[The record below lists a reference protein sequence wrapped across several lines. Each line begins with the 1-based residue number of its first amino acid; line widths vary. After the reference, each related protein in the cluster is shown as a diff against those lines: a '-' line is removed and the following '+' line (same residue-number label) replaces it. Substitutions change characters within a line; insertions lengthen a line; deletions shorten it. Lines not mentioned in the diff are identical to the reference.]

1 MHLSALRL
9 RGFKSFPEQVEL
21 RFFPGVAVII
31 GPNGSGKSNIS
42 DSLQWAMA
50 AGAPSTVRAQA
61 GTDVL
66 FAGTDAR
73 PAAGVCEVE
82 LVLDNSDG
90 SFDLPHGEIS
100 VMRRLH
106 RDGSSEYLLGRRAVR
121 RLEVQEALAD
131 AGLGRDLH
139 CVISQGSVDEV
150 LLARPEERRALI
162 EEAAGLGKY
171 QRRRRRARAR
181 LARVRVDLER
191 ASDIEREIQR
201 RLRPLQL
208 QATAAER
215 AEIIGREA
223 AEARLRLL
231 ASESAGAR
239 RRRATLAGEREGART
254 ARNALSQAA
263 LATRS
268 RRERAEGELAGL
280 AAEQER
286 ASARAW
292 GLASSLERL
301 SDRRSALRERL
312 ADAGREAEREA
323 RTALAL
329 EQEATTARADAARAG
344 DEAAKLVAEAEHA
357 DPHDDDALAAST
369 KRTEDALETA
379 LAARRAAGDADAALQ
394 RARAE
399 LQRSQARLE
408 TLARELSALTAR
420 DAEAQAA
427 LGPLA
432 AAADAAAPRAVE
444 ARETLAQ
451 RERLRIEAAEAL
463 DRVRTLEG
471 ERRVEAGAAAA
482 ELAGAAARARTL
494 EAAVA
499 RGDGLAPA
507 VRLLQGKAPLAHEL
521 IDPEPGLEAAVAAV
535 LARRAGTAVAAD
547 LDAALALLDDRG
559 MDGASVGVPRAP
571 SREATPG
578 AGLEPLVARCRLTAD
593 APADLLAGA
602 WLADDVRALRTLESG
617 IAVTREGLG
626 YDADLGVAFRG
637 GAAGEADAL
646 AARRELAEALEHERS
661 AGSAHERLQRA
672 VDELTAERATC
683 EERARVASA
692 EARTASNAINEA
704 ERLERATRDAH
715 ERARTDAARLAE
727 RRALA
732 ETETAALRTAVAA
745 ATEESSALA
754 AASAS
759 ASERAIAT
767 DAAHRAAAAERASLA
782 SAAAERRA
790 RAATLRERARAAGE
804 EAERRSVAA
813 ERAATAS
820 RAARSRSELLAG
832 LSRRADALDA
842 IVAACAEAGEQ
853 ARRPAA
859 ESVRSFER
867 RAAEL
872 SAELASCGAE
882 EAARDAELRVADAR
896 ATTLEIEH
904 AQLDERLAELRR
916 RARELAEQHELTI
929 VDAVEPMSPDDA
941 AALSAKLERLERRRA
956 ELGAVNPLAR
966 EEYEQERARS
976 EDVTTQIADL
986 TQAVGELDGLI
997 AELSSTIDERFTET
1011 FSKVEQ
1017 GFADAIE
1024 TLFPGG
1030 RGQLALRAS
1039 EAPEATDDDSA
1050 EPAEVAEP
1058 SEPGIE
1064 LEVHPRGKRLTS
1076 LNLLSGGERALA
1088 ALAFLF
1094 ALAFARPCPFYVLD
1108 EVDAA
1113 LDDANIERFLELVER
1128 ERARAQ
1134 FVIIT
1139 HQKRTMDVAD
1149 VLYGVS
1155 MAGDGISRVL
1165 SRRVPRSEAALSE

>member
-31 GPNGSGKSNIS
+31 GPNGSGKSNLS

-50 AGAPSTVRAQA
+50 ATAPSSIRATA

-90 SFDLPHGEIS
+90 RMNLPHGEVS

-106 RDGSSEYLLGRRAVR
+106 RDGTSEYLLGRRAVR

-131 AGLGRDLH
+131 AGIGRDLH

-181 LARVRVDLER
+181 LGRVRVDLER

-223 AEARLRLL
+223 PEARLRLL
-231 ASESAGAR
+231 ASEAAGSR
-239 RRRATLAGEREGART
+239 RRRATLAAEREQGRAAR
-254 ARNALSQAA
+254 AALSEAA
-263 LATRS
+263 AATRT
-268 RRERAEGELAGL
+268 RRERAEGELTGL

-301 SDRRSALRERL
+301 SDRRTALAERL
-312 ADAGREAEREA
+312 GEAGRDAEREA
-323 RTALAL
+323 RSAATLESEAATAKDD
-329 EQEATTARADAARAG
+329 ATRAAADATR
-344 DEAAKLVAEAEHA
+344 LVAEAEHV
-357 DPHDDDALAAST
+357 DPGDDAALAAAT
-369 KRTEDALETA
+369 TQAEDALETA
-379 LAARRAAGDADAALQ
+379 LAARRAAGDSEAAAQ
-394 RARAE
+394 RARTE
-399 LQRSQARLE
+399 VGRM
-408 TLARELSALTAR
+408 LARVEALTAELAALASH
-420 DAEAQAA
+420 DTEAQSA
-427 LGPLA
+427 LAPLA
-432 AAADAAAPRAVE
+432 AAVAEAAPRVVTGHE
-444 ARETLAQ
+444 AQTASEQ
-451 RERLRIEAAEAL
+451 RRSEASDEL

-471 ERRVEAGAAAA
+471 ERRVEAGASAAR
-482 ELAGAAARARTL
+482 LAGAEARARAL

-507 VRLLQGKAPLAHEL
+507 VRLLGGRASLAHEL
-521 IDPEPGLEAAVAAV
+521 VEPEPGLEAAVAAV

-547 LDAALALLDDRG
+547 LDAALALLDDDE
-559 MDGASVGVPRAP
+559 MEGASVGVPRGRVASHAVGP
-571 SREATPG
+571 
-578 AGLEPLVARCRLTAD
+578 GLEPLAD
-593 APADLLAGA
+593 HCKLAEGAPADLLDDA
-602 WLADDVRALRTLESG
+602 WLADGARALRGLASG

-626 YDADLGVAFRG
+626 FDADLAVAFRG
-637 GAAGEADAL
+637 GAAGQADAL
-646 AARRELAEALEHERS
+646 AARRELAEAR
-661 AGSAHERLQRA
+661 
-672 VDELTAERATC
+672 VELGEARVANERAQAAAIEVAGERASC
-683 EERARVASA
+683 EERARIATT
-692 EARTASNAINEA
+692 EARAAAVAAAEA
-704 ERLERATRDAH
+704 ERHERAAQAAH
-715 ERARTDAARLAE
+715 ERAVTDAVRSSERRTLAE
-727 RRALA
+727 AETVELRAAAGLASEESAALA
-732 ETETAALRTAVAA
+732 IA
-745 ATEESSALA
+745 ATSAA
-754 AASAS
+754 
-759 ASERAIAT
+759 ERAETT
-767 DAAHRAAAAERASLA
+767 DAAHRAIAAERASLA
-782 SAAAERRA
+782 SVAAERRA
-790 RAATLRERARAAGE
+790 QAAALRERARAAGE
-804 EAERRSVAA
+804 EAARRSAAA
-813 ERAATAS
+813 ELSATAARTARARGAVLAS
-820 RAARSRSELLAG
+820 LAAR
-832 LSRRADALDA
+832 ADRLDA
-842 IVAACAEAGEQ
+842 ILKGCAEAGER
-853 ARRPAA
+853 ARQPAA

-867 RAAEL
+867 RATEL
-872 SAELASCGAE
+872 SAELTACGVE
-882 EAARDAELRVADAR
+882 EAARDADLRAADAR

-904 AQLDERLAELRR
+904 AQLDERLADLRR
-916 RARELAEQHELTI
+916 RARELAEQHDLTI
-929 VDAVEPMSPDDA
+929 VDAVEPMAPDDA
-941 AALSAKLERLERRRA
+941 AALSARLDRLERRRA

-966 EEYEQERARS
+966 EQYEEERARS

-986 TQAVGELDGLI
+986 QKAVGELDGLI

-1011 FSKVEQ
+1011 YSQVEQ
-1017 GFADAIE
+1017 GFAEAIE

-1030 RGQLALRAS
+1030 RGRLTLCVS
-1039 EAPEATDDDSA
+1039 ETPEGDDEAAAP
-1050 EPAEVAEP
+1050 PEP
-1058 SEPGIE
+1058 SDPGIE

-1165 SRRVPRSEAALSE
+1165 SRRVPRGDAALVD

>member
-9 RGFKSFPEQVEL
+9 RGFKSFPEQIEL
-21 RFFPGVAVII
+21 RFFPGVAVIV

-42 DSLQWAMA
+42 DSLQWAMGA
-50 AGAPSTVRAQA
+50 AAPSTMRASA

-73 PAAGVCEVE
+73 PPAGVCEVE

-90 SFDLPHGEIS
+90 AFELPHGEIS

-106 RDGSSEYLLGRRAVR
+106 RDGASEYLLGRRSVR

-181 LARVRVDLER
+181 LGRVRVDLER

-215 AEIIGREA
+215 AEAIARQA
-223 AEARLRLL
+223 AEARLKLL
-231 ASESAGAR
+231 ASEAAATR
-239 RRRATLAGEREGART
+239 RRRATLAAEREQARAT
-254 ARNALSQAA
+254 RDALSQAA
-263 LATRS
+263 AATRA

-301 SDRRSALRERL
+301 SDRRTALSERL
-312 ADAGREAEREA
+312 AEAGRDAEREA
-323 RTALAL
+323 RTAVAL
-329 EQEATTARADAARAG
+329 ELEASTARTDAKRAADDAAR
-344 DEAAKLVAEAEHA
+344 LVAEAEHA
-357 DPHDDDALAAST
+357 DPRDDAALAAAT
-369 KRTEDALETA
+369 KLAEDALETA
-379 LAARRAAGDADAALQ
+379 LAARRAAGDAEAAAQ

-399 LQRSQARLE
+399 LDRMQARSE
-408 TLARELSALTAR
+408 TLAAELAALAR
-420 DAEAQAA
+420 HEAEARATLA
-427 LGPLA
+427 PLA
-432 AAADAAAPRAVE
+432 AAVAEVAPRAAE
-444 ARETLAQ
+444 ARDALARSELRRSETADEL
-451 RERLRIEAAEAL
+451 E
-463 DRVRTLEG
+463 RVRTLEG
-471 ERRVEAGAAAA
+471 ERRIEAGAAAA
-482 ELAGAAARARTL
+482 RLAGADARARAL

-507 VRLLQGKAPLAHEL
+507 ARLLAGRASLAHEL
-521 IDPEPGLEAAVAAV
+521 VEPEPGLEAAVAAV

-547 LDAALALLDDRG
+547 LDAALALLADAELE
-559 MDGASVGVPRAP
+559 GASIGIPRNRLTGGPAGP
-571 SREATPG
+571 
-578 AGLEPLVARCRLTAD
+578 GLEPLASRCRLAD
-593 APADLLAGA
+593 HAPSDLLDETWLAADL
-602 WLADDVRALRTLESG
+602 RALRALRSG

-637 GAAGEADAL
+637 GAAGQADAL
-646 AARRELAEALEHERS
+646 AARRELAEARDEQHEAQR
-661 AGSAHERLQRA
+661 AHEVAQSAALEQARAREASEQRA
-672 VDELTAERATC
+672 RDAASEARAAADAVAGAERA
-683 EERARVASA
+683 ERGAQ
-692 EARTASNAINEA
+692 
-704 ERLERATRDAH
+704 DAH
-715 ERARTDAARLAE
+715 ERALTDAARTTERRELAE
-727 RRALA
+727 A
-732 ETETAALRTAVAA
+732 ETVALRGSLALGGEEASGLVAA
-745 ATEESSALA
+745 AAGA
-754 AASAS
+754 A
-759 ASERAIAT
+759 ERAAAT
-767 DAAHRAAAAERASLA
+767 DAAHRAAAAERTALA
-782 SAAAERRA
+782 SVVAERRA
-790 RAATLRERARAAGE
+790 RAAALRERARAAGE

-813 ERAATAS
+813 EQS
-820 RAARSRSELLAG
+820 DVAARGARTRSGVLAALAG
-832 LSRRADALDA
+832 RADRLEA
-842 IVAACAEAGEQ
+842 ILTACAEAGEQ

-872 SAELASCGAE
+872 SAELTACGTE
-882 EAARDAELRVADAR
+882 EAARDSDLRGADAR
-896 ATTLEIEH
+896 ATALEVEH
-904 AQLDERLAELRR
+904 AQLDERLADLRR

-929 VDAVEPMSPDDA
+929 IDAVEPLPPDEE
-941 AALSAKLERLERRRA
+941 AALSARLDRLERRRA

-966 EEYEQERARS
+966 EQYEEERARS

-986 TQAVGELDGLI
+986 QQAVGELDRLI
-997 AELSSTIDERFTET
+997 AELSSTIDERFIET
-1011 FSKVEQ
+1011 YSKVEQ
-1017 GFADAIE
+1017 GFAEAVE

-1030 RGQLALRAS
+1030 RGRLTLRAA
-1039 EAPEATDDDSA
+1039 ETAEGDDDSEFA
-1050 EPAEVAEP
+1050 HEP

-1128 ERARAQ
+1128 ERTRAQ

-1165 SRRVPRSEAALSE
+1165 SRRVPSGDAALVE

>member
-9 RGFKSFPEQVEL
+9 RGFKSFPEQIEL
-21 RFFPGVAVII
+21 QFFPGVAVIV

-50 AGAPSTVRAQA
+50 AAAPSTLRASA

-90 SFDLPHGEIS
+90 AFELPHGEIS

-106 RDGSSEYLLGRRAVR
+106 RDGASEYLLGRRAVR

-181 LARVRVDLER
+181 LGRVRVDLER
-191 ASDIEREIQR
+191 AGDIEREIQR

-215 AEIIGREA
+215 AEVIRQQA
-223 AEARLRLL
+223 AEARLKLL
-231 ASESAGAR
+231 ASEAAATR
-239 RRRATLAGEREGART
+239 RRRATLATEREQAR
-254 ARNALSQAA
+254 AVRDSLSEAA
-263 LATRS
+263 AATRA
-268 RRERAEGELAGL
+268 RRERAEVELAGL

-301 SDRRSALRERL
+301 SDRRTALSERL
-312 ADAGREAEREA
+312 AEAGRDADREA
-323 RTALAL
+323 RAAVAF
-329 EQEATTARADAARAG
+329 EQESSTARADAKRAA
-344 DEAAKLVAEAEHA
+344 DEAATLVAEAEHA
-357 DPHDDDALAAST
+357 DPRDDAALAAAT
-369 KRTEDALETA
+369 KLAEDALETA
-379 LAARRAAGDADAALQ
+379 LAARRAAGDSEAEAQ
-394 RARAE
+394 RARADLE
-399 LQRSQARLE
+399 RTHARIE
-408 TLARELSALTAR
+408 TLAAELAALATH
-420 DAEAQAA
+420 DAEAQATLA
-427 LGPLA
+427 PLA
-432 AAADAAAPRAVE
+432 AAVAETAPRAAE
-444 ARETLAQ
+444 ARDALARSELRRAETADEL
-451 RERLRIEAAEAL
+451 E
-463 DRVRTLEG
+463 RVRTLEG
-471 ERRVEAGAAAA
+471 EQRVEAGAAAA
-482 ELAGAAARARTL
+482 RLAGAEARARAL
-494 EAAVA
+494 ESAVA

-507 VRLLQGKAPLAHEL
+507 ARLLAGRAALAHEL
-521 IDPEPGLEAAVAAV
+521 VEPEAGLEAAVAAV

-547 LDAALALLDDRG
+547 LDAALALLADTDLE
-559 MDGASVGVPRAP
+559 GASIGIPRERAP
-571 SREATPG
+571 GRSSGP
-578 AGLEPLVARCRLTAD
+578 GLEPLAAHCTLAAG
-593 APADLLAGA
+593 APADLLDGA
-602 WLADDVRALRTLESG
+602 WLADDVRALRTLGSG
-617 IAVTREGLG
+617 IAVTRDGLG

-637 GAAGEADAL
+637 GAAGQADAL
-646 AARRELAEALEHERS
+646 AARRELAEARDHEREARGAHELAQAS
-661 AGSAHERLQRA
+661 AGELARERETCEQRA
-672 VDELTAERATC
+672 RDAAAEARAAADAVVVAERA
-683 EERARVASA
+683 ERAAQ
-692 EARTASNAINEA
+692 
-704 ERLERATRDAH
+704 DAH
-715 ERARTDAARLAE
+715 ERALTDAARTSE
-727 RRALA
+727 RRERAEA
-732 ETETAALRTAVAA
+732 ETVELRGSATLAADEL
-745 ATEESSALA
+745 TEL
-754 AASAS
+754 AASAARAAEH
-759 ASERAIAT
+759 ASTT
-767 DAAHRAAAAERASLA
+767 DAAHRAAAAERAALA
-782 SAAAERRA
+782 SAVAERRA
-790 RAATLRERARAAGE
+790 RAAALRERARAAGE

-813 ERAATAS
+813 EQSDA
-820 RAARSRSELLAG
+820 AARGARARSEFLATLAG
-832 LSRRADALDA
+832 RADRLEA
-842 IVAACAEAGEQ
+842 ILAACADAGEQ

-859 ESVRSFER
+859 ESVRAFER

-872 SAELASCGAE
+872 SAELTACGTE
-882 EAARDAELRVADAR
+882 EAARDAELRSADAR
-896 ATTLEIEH
+896 TTALEVEH
-904 AQLDERLAELRR
+904 AQLDERLADVRR
-916 RARELAEQHELTI
+916 RARELAEQHGLTI
-929 VDAVEPMSPDDA
+929 IDAVEPLAPDEESALA
-941 AALSAKLERLERRRA
+941 ARLERLERRRA

-966 EEYEQERARS
+966 EQYEEERARS
-976 EDVTTQIADL
+976 EDVSTQIADL
-986 TQAVGELDGLI
+986 QQAVGELDRLI
-997 AELSSTIDERFTET
+997 AELSSTIDERFSET
-1011 FSKVEQ
+1011 YGKVEQ
-1017 GFADAIE
+1017 GFADAVE

-1030 RGQLALRAS
+1030 RGRLTLCAAES
-1039 EAPEATDDDSA
+1039 PEGEE
-1050 EPAEVAEP
+1050 EPG
-1058 SEPGIE
+1058 EPGIE

-1128 ERARAQ
+1128 ERTRAQ

-1165 SRRVPRSEAALSE
+1165 SRRVPSGDASLVE

>member
-1 MHLSALRL
+1 VHLSALRI

-21 RFFPGVAVII
+21 RFFPGVAVIV

-50 AGAPSTVRAQA
+50 ASTPSAIRAQA

-66 FAGTDAR
+66 FAGTDGR

-90 SFDLPHGEIS
+90 RIDLPQAEVS

-106 RDGSSEYLLGRRAVR
+106 RDGTSEYLLGRTAVR

-131 AGLGRDLH
+131 AGIGRDLH

-181 LARVRVDLER
+181 LGRVRVDLER

-201 RLRPLQL
+201 RLRPLAL

-215 AEIIGREA
+215 AEVIGREA
-223 AEARLRLL
+223 GALRLRLL
-231 ASESAGAR
+231 ASESAAAR
-239 RRRATLAGEREGART
+239 RRRASLASEREQAGNVRAE
-254 ARNALSQAA
+254 LSQAA
-263 LATRS
+263 AATRT
-268 RRERAEGELAGL
+268 RRESAEGELAGL

-301 SDRRSALRERL
+301 SDRRAALAERL
-312 ADAGREAEREA
+312 SDAAREAEREGRA
-323 RTALAL
+323 AFAL
-329 EQEATTARADAARAG
+329 EQESGAARADAARAT
-344 DEAAKLVAEAEHA
+344 DEAARLVAEAEHA
-357 DPHDDDALAAST
+357 DPRDDSALAEAT
-369 KRTEDALETA
+369 ARAEAALEAA
-379 LAARRAAGDADAALQ
+379 LAARRAAGDAEAAAQ

-399 LQRSQARLE
+399 IERAQARVE
-408 TLARELSALTAR
+408 TLATELAALATR
-420 DAEAQAA
+420 DAAAQAA

-432 AAADAAAPRAVE
+432 EAVAEATPRAE
-444 ARETLAQ
+444 AARDALSGAESRRTQSADELD
-451 RERLRIEAAEAL
+451 RLRA
-463 DRVRTLEG
+463 LEG
-471 ERRVEAGAAAA
+471 ERRIEAGS
-482 ELAGAAARARTL
+482 AAARLAAGEARARAL

-507 VRLLQGKAPLAHEL
+507 VKLLAGRASLAHEL
-521 IDPEPGLEAAVAAV
+521 VEPEPGLEAAVAAV
-535 LARRAGTAVAAD
+535 LARRAGTAIAAD
-547 LDAALALLDDRG
+547 LDAALALLADAELE
-559 MDGASVGVPRAP
+559 GASIGVPHTRA
-571 SREATPG
+571 TTG
-578 AGLEPLVARCRLTAD
+578 KAGRGLTSLAERCVLVEG
-593 APADLLAGA
+593 APADLLDGA
-602 WLADDVRALRTLESG
+602 WLADDIAALRSLRTG
-617 IAVTREGLG
+617 IAVTRDGLG

-637 GAAGEADAL
+637 GAAGQADAL
-646 AARRELAEALEHERS
+646 AARRELGVARDEAREAQIASERARTAVEEIS
-661 AGSAHERLQRA
+661 QARVACDERAQAAAFEVRAATAA
-672 VDELTAERATC
+672 VDESERH
-683 EERARVASA
+683 ER
-692 EARTASNAINEA
+692 EA
-704 ERLERATRDAH
+704 RDAH
-715 ERARTDAARLAE
+715 ERARTDAARVSE
-727 RRALA
+727 RR
-732 ETETAALRTAVAA
+732 VAA
-745 ATEESSALA
+745 EAEIVSLRRAAAQASEEATTLA
-754 AASAS
+754 AAA
-759 ASERAIAT
+759 AAGAEQAT
-767 DAAHRAAAAERASLA
+767 ATAAAHRVADAERAALA

-790 RAATLRERARAAGE
+790 QAAALRERARAAGE

-813 ERAATAS
+813 ERADDS
-820 RAARSRSELLAG
+820 ARGARTRSETLAALAG
-832 LSRRADALDA
+832 RADHIDALLRGC
-842 IVAACAEAGEQ
+842 AAAGER
-853 ARRPAA
+853 ARQPAA

-872 SAELASCGAE
+872 SAELAACGAE
-882 EAARDAELRVADAR
+882 EAAREADLRAADAR
-896 ATTLEIEH
+896 ATTLEVEH
-904 AQLDERLAELRR
+904 AQLDERLSELRR
-916 RARELAEQHELTI
+916 RARELAEQHGVSI
-929 VDAVEPMSPDDA
+929 IDAVEPLAADDA

-966 EEYEQERARS
+966 EQYEEERARS

-986 TQAVGELDGLI
+986 ERAVAELDGLI
-997 AELSSTIDERFTET
+997 AELSGTIDERFTAT
-1011 FSKVEQ
+1011 YSQVEQ
-1017 GFADAIE
+1017 GFSEAIE

-1030 RGQLALRAS
+1030 RGRLTLRAG
-1039 EAPEATDDDSA
+1039 ETPEASDEEALAD
-1050 EPAEVAEP
+1050 EPG
-1058 SEPGIE
+1058 EPGIE

-1113 LDDANIERFLELVER
+1113 LDDANIERFLELVDR

-1165 SRRVPRSEAALSE
+1165 SRRVPRGDAALTS